1 MNKHW
6 ILQLM
11 LSLVCLSGYAQITNN
26 LNLVWADEFNGNTLD
41 ASKWKVPPA
50 WNRQGGSYWSADNYE
65 MTGNGQ
71 LRLSVTEKNGKVYCG
86 ALRTHNLFDKKYGFF
101 EVRCKVPQMKGG
113 WAAFWMMPYGNKP
126 GNAGND
132 GTEIDIFES
141 INGWK
146 GQINHALHW
155 DGYGPEHK
163 HEAKK
168 MQRPD
173 LYDDKYHIFSV
184 MWTPQEYI
192 FYIDNKETW
201 RTSTGGVADVKQYL
215 KLTLEVSGS
224 TWPGDWKE
232 QKIKPIH
239 WLIDY
244 VRVYDY
250 QPVAEEDVKLEFTSL
265 TNNQTFNVGDQVQ
278 MHTNVTGTLS
288 QLDELKFYSK
298 RGNESY
304 VLRKT
309 SNINTAT
316 TYWYNYFPTL
326 PGNYKLKV
334 EGYKNGNKVTSEEVN
349 ITVNLDLGPLNV
361 NFATLKAGDVFS
373 VGDAVKMDVNL
384 LGSLFYADEIQFLVK
399 KDGSEFVTQKTIN
412 LNNSSSYNYSY
423 TTLEAGTYTFRIT
436 ALKNDQYV
444 THVVVGGIIVEAKV
458 EPLSLNFSTL
468 KSGDDFIV
476 GDPVSMNVQLSG
488 DLSEADKIQFLVK
501 KNNGTYEVQKTTNL
515 TGASAYSY
523 NWTSA
528 EAGNY
533 SLKITALKN
542 GQNVKQVIA
551 NNITIEE
558 KLEPLSLSFS
568 SLKSG
573 ANHKVGDLINIGIIL
588 SGDFSEADQIQF
600 LARTMDGVFEVQKTQ
615 NLTGLNEYD
624 YNWTANEAGEYA
636 FRVTALKDGKYVTH
650 VVAGG
655 VLVEKIIEPLS
666 MSSTSVISPDNYKVG
681 DALNLSVLLAGDLSD
696 ADEIQYLI
704 KKDNGDFTIAKT
716 EAITELTDYNYTWTT
731 SQAGNYTLKVMALN
745 NSQFVTQV
753 LIGAITVEEVLP
765 PLSMNFTSVKSG
777 DTYEASTQIPVKI
790 ALSGDLSD
798 ADEVQFLVREGSD
811 KWTVKHTVSV
821 NEASDY
827 IYNWTPSESGTY
839 SLRVTAKKNG
849 GYVTHTIIGGI
860 EIESNLDLE
869 YLFLEDGSKFNVGN
883 KVKMTVKLLGDYS
896 KVDQLKFVAQKIG
909 ETGTVVRTSNVRQ
922 NQSAYG
928 YKWTAKAGNYTLKVA
943 AFSKGVI
950 IANVRADVTV
960 ENPPKLKFRFL
971 KNGQSFAEGN
981 KVKMHIRASGN
992 MSKADQIKFVVQKDG
1007 GANEVVRSYTVN
1019 PSKKAYNKTW
1029 VAKEAGNYK
1038 LKAEA
1043 YKDGVFVTI
1052 AVANIK
1058 VTKNLQSRSY
1068 ESNEANEFDV
1078 NQSPLISTYPNP
1090 SSGTVNIDLGSLKD
1104 AKIRVSN
1111 SSGQIVYQKSGLS
1124 GIHQFELNN
1133 KSGLYFIEVT
1143 SETENQV
1150 FKMIKK

>member
-1 MNKHW
+1 
-6 ILQLM
+6 M
-11 LSLVCLSGYAQITNN
+11 LLFACVSANSQVSKN
-26 LNLVWADEFNGNTLD
+26 LRMVWNDEFNGNTLD

-71 LRLSVTEKNGKVYCG
+71 VRLSVTEKNGKVYCG
-86 ALRTHNLFDKKYGFF
+86 ALRTHNLFDKKYGYF

-168 MQRPD
+168 FQRPD
-173 LYDDKYHIFSV
+173 LYDDKYHVFGM
-184 MWTPQEYI
+184 MWTPKEYI

-201 RTSTGGVADVKQYL
+201 RTSIGGVADVKQYL

-232 QKIKPIH
+232 QKVKPIH

-250 QPVAEEDVKLEFTSL
+250 QPVEEENVNLEFTSL

-278 MHTNVTGTLS
+278 MHTDVNGTLS
-288 QLDELKFYSK
+288 QLDELRFYTK
-298 RGNESY
+298 KGNESY

-309 SNINTAT
+309 STINTAT
-316 TYWYNYFPTL
+316 TYWYNYSPSL

-334 EGYKNGNKVTSEEVN
+334 EGYKNGNKVTGEEVN
-349 ITVNLDLGPLNV
+349 ITVNLDLGPLDL
-361 NFATLKAGDVFS
+361 NFTSLNSGDVFS
-373 VGDAVKMDVNL
+373 VGDAVNMDVNL
-384 LGSLFYADEIQFLVK
+384 SGSLSQADEIQFLVK
-399 KDGSEFVTQKTIN
+399 KDGNDFQVVKSTN
-412 LNNSSSYNYSY
+412 LSNASTYKHSY
-423 TTLEAGTYTFRIT
+423 TPTNAGTYTFRIT

-444 THVVVGGIIVEAKV
+444 THVVEGGVIIEAKV
-458 EPLSLNFSTL
+458 EPLSLSFSTL
-468 KSGDDFIV
+468 NSGDNFTV
-476 GDPVSMNVQLSG
+476 GDPVSMNVKLTG
-488 DLSEADKIQFLVK
+488 DLSEAEKIQFLVK
-501 KNNGTYEVQKTTNL
+501 KNNGTFEVQKTTNL
-515 TGASAYSY
+515 TGSSAYNY
-523 NWTSA
+523 NWTSTD
-528 EAGNY
+528 AGNY
-533 SLKITALKN
+533 TLKITALKN
-542 GQNVKQVIA
+542 GQNVTQVTA
-551 NNITIEE
+551 NNITVEE
-558 KLEPLSLSFS
+558 KIEPLSLRFS

-573 ANHKVGDLINIGIIL
+573 ANHKVGDLVNIGVTL

-600 LARTMDGVFEVQKTQ
+600 LSRTMDGVFEVQETQ
-615 NLTGLNEYD
+615 NLTGSTEYN
-624 YNWTANEAGEYA
+624 YNWIATEAGEYA
-636 FRVTALKDGKYVTH
+636 FRVTALKGGKYVTH

-655 VLVEKIIEPLS
+655 VLVEKIIEPIS
-666 MSSTSVISPDNYKVG
+666 MSSTSIISPDNYKVG
-681 DALNLSVLLAGDLSD
+681 DALNLSVALAGDLTD

-704 KKDNGDFTIAKT
+704 KKDDGDFAIAKT
-716 EAITELTDYNYTWTT
+716 EAITELTDYNYKWTT
-731 SQAGNYTLKVMALN
+731 TEAGNYTLKVMALN
-745 NSQFVTQV
+745 NSQLVTQV
-753 LIGAITVEEVLP
+753 LIGEVTVEEVLP
-765 PLSMNFTSVKSG
+765 PLSMSFTSVKSG
-777 DTYEASTQIPVKI
+777 DIYKASTQIPVKI

-798 ADEVQFLVREGSD
+798 ADEVLFLVREESD
-811 KWTVKHTVSV
+811 AWTVKHTVSV

-827 IYNWTPSESGTY
+827 TYNWTPSEAGTY

-849 GYVTHTIIGGI
+849 SYVTHTVIGGI
-860 EIESNLDLE
+860 EIESNLNLE
-869 YLFLEDGSKFNVGN
+869 YTLLEDGAKFKVGN

-909 ETGTVVRTSNVRQ
+909 ETGTVVRTSKVRQ

-950 IANVRADVTV
+950 VANVRANVTV
-960 ENPPKLKFRFL
+960 ENPPKLTFRFV
-971 KNGQSFAEGN
+971 KNGQSYKVGN

-992 MSKADQIKFVVQKDG
+992 MTEADQIKFVVQKDG
-1007 GANEVVRSYTVN
+1007 GVNQVVRSYKVN

-1029 VAKEAGNYK
+1029 VPKEAGNYK

-1043 YKDGVFVTI
+1043 YKNGVFVSIT
-1052 AVANIK
+1052 VVNIK
-1058 VTKNLQSRSY
+1058 VTKNRSFESRSHD
-1068 ESNEANEFDV
+1068 SNEVQEE
-1078 NQSPLISTYPNP
+1078 QSHQISTYPNP
-1090 SSGTVNIDLGSLKD
+1090 SSGMVNVDLGNLKN
-1104 AKIRVSN
+1104 ATIRVSN
-1111 SSGQIVYQKSGLS
+1111 SSGQIVYEQIGLS
-1124 GIHQFELNN
+1124 GIHQFELNS
-1133 KSGLYFIEVT
+1133 KPGLYFIEIT
-1143 SETENQV
+1143 SESKKEV
-1150 FKMIKK
+1150 FKLIKK